1 MISIGTVFADATQL
15 YRLLWRR
22 SVPIAAVVF
31 AVIQVASVLAQRSRG
46 GGPALAI
53 LVLEIVGAVFVQG
66 MLVEAVRSV
75 HEGKPTPS
83 LRGLYER
90 IGSVFPT
97 LMLGGLIYAFSVACG
112 LLLFIVPGLILTA
125 RWCLFAPFVVL
136 EGMSGREARARSW
149 AVVRGHTGR
158 VLLVIIAVMIFVAV
172 PGVLLQV
179 GFGSGSLASNLLG
192 FGWAVFAAPFE
203 AHVLTTVYYRLTDP
217 ERPLVHPSALAA
229 GSVA

>member
-22 SVPIAAVVF
+22 SVPVAAAVF
-31 AVIQVASVLAQRSRG
+31 AIIQVASALAQRSQGR
-46 GGPALAI
+46 GPALAI
-53 LVLEIVGAVFVQG
+53 LVLEIIGAVFVQG

-90 IGSVFPT
+90 IGTVFPT
-97 LMLGGLIYAFSVACG
+97 LMLGGLVYAFSVAAG
-112 LLLFIVPGLILTA
+112 LLLFIIPGLILTA

-149 AVVRGHTGR
+149 TVVRGRTGR
-158 VLLVIIAVMIFVAV
+158 VLLVIGAVMLFVAV

-179 GFGSGSLASNLLG
+179 AFGSGSIASNILG
-192 FGWAVFAAPFE
+192 FVWAAFAAPFE
-203 AHVLTTVYYRLTDP
+203 AHVLTTIYYRLTDP